1 MKKIALILTGGTIG
15 SKNIEH
21 IIDVGEDTVY
31 QLVSAY
37 EEAYGEKDI
46 FEVFSPFQSL
56 SENFTKTEWQK
67 LCDLLWD
74 FPFEKYEGVVIAHGT
89 DTLSYTAALV
99 AMLFAD
105 KGVPI
110 TLIASNYPI
119 GAEGS
124 NGVRNLRGAVNF
136 IRQQVANGV
145 FVVYENAVG
154 DIEVFLGTRL
164 LPADNVLDQYG
175 SFAGPCFGV
184 MKEEGFFCNKNERAP
199 LPEELKEN
207 RKALLPEELNQNEKV
222 CSLNE
227 WDRNGKTS
235 SLEHLNRNKEGELQK
250 ETITKS
256 NSNQSFFKKPIH
268 FTRDILFLMPY
279 PGQNYQYI
287 SLDNKPAAVF
297 HYLYHAGTA
306 CVKADNYS
314 FLEFLKRC
322 QQEQIP
328 CYVASIKA
336 GSKDAY
342 ATGNDILQ
350 QGAIPLYD
358 ISPIA
363 GYMKLLLA
371 YNQTERPIEEVLG
384 HNFFYEQV

>member
-1 MKKIALILTGGTIG
+1 MEWKGHTMKKIALILTGGTIG
-15 SKNIEH
+15 SKNTEH
-21 IIDVGEDTVY
+21 IIDVGEDTIY

-37 EEAYGEKDI
+37 EETYKEKDL

-67 LCDLLWD
+67 LCDLLWE
-74 FPFEKYEGVVIAHGT
+74 FPFEKYQGVVIAHGT
-89 DTLSYTAALV
+89 DTLSYTAALI
-99 AMLFAD
+99 AMLFAE
-105 KGVPI
+105 KNVPI
-110 TLIASNYPI
+110 TFVASNYPI
-119 GAEGS
+119 GADKS

-145 FVVYENAVG
+145 FVVYEN
-154 DIEVFLGTRL
+154 DKEDMEVYLGTRL

-184 MKEEGFFCNKNERAP
+184 MKEDGFYKNKNEHTP
-199 LPEELKEN
+199 SLEELTSHK
-207 RKALLPEELNQNEKV
+207 KNE
-222 CSLNE
+222 
-227 WDRNGKTS
+227 
-235 SLEHLNRNKEGELQK
+235 
-250 ETITKS
+250 TKS
-256 NSNQSFFKKPIH
+256 ATVTETEKCQPFFKNPIQ
-268 FTRDILFLMPY
+268 FTKDILFLMPY

-287 SLDNKPAAVF
+287 SLEQKPAAVF

-314 FLEFLKRC
+314 LLEFLKRC
-322 QQEQIP
+322 KQQNMP

-336 GSKDAY
+336 DSKDAY

-363 GYMKLLLA
+363 GYMKLFLA
-371 YNQTERPIEEVLG
+371 YNQTERPVEEVLA

>member
-15 SKNIEH
+15 SKNTDH

-31 QLVSAY
+31 RLVSAY
-37 EEAYGEKDI
+37 EKTYNEKDV

-56 SENFTKTEWQK
+56 SENFTKIEWQK

-74 FPFEKYEGVVIAHGT
+74 FPFEEYQGLVIAHGT
-89 DTLSYTAALV
+89 DTLAYTAALV
-99 AMLFAD
+99 SMLFAER
-105 KGVPI
+105 GVTI
-110 TLIASNYPI
+110 LFVASNYPI
-119 GAEGS
+119 GAKKS
-124 NGVRNLRGAVNF
+124 NGVRNLRGAVNY

-145 FVVYENAVG
+145 FVAYENAVG
-154 DIEVFLGTRL
+154 DVEVYLGTRL

-184 MKEEGFFCNKNERAP
+184 MKEEGFFENKNEKAP
-199 LPEELKEN
+199 SLKKLKASEN
-207 RKALLPEELNQNEKV
+207 
-222 CSLNE
+222 
-227 WDRNGKTS
+227 GIKTKM
-235 SLEHLNRNKEGELQK
+235 HQTFFRTPIQ
-250 ETITKS
+250 
-256 NSNQSFFKKPIH
+256 FKK
-268 FTRDILFLMPY
+268 DILFLMPY

-287 SLDNKPAAVF
+287 SLGEKPAAVF

-306 CVKADNYS
+306 CVKANRYS

-322 QQEQIP
+322 KQAQIP

-336 GSKDAY
+336 GNQDAY

-350 QGAIPLYD
+350 QGAIPLFD

-363 GYMKLLLA
+363 GYMKLILA
-371 YNQTERPIEEVLG
+371 YNQTERTVEEVLA
-384 HNFFYEQV
+384 HNFFYEQVSWGQNTF

>member
-15 SKNIEH
+15 SKNTEH

-37 EEAYGEKDI
+37 EEVYGEKDI
-46 FEVFSPFQSL
+46 FEIYSPFQSL

-74 FPFEKYEGVVIAHGT
+74 FPFENYQGVVIAHGT

-99 AMLFAD
+99 AMLFSD

-110 TLIASNYPI
+110 TFVASNYPI

-124 NGVRNLRGAVNF
+124 NGVRNLGGAVNF

-154 DIEVFLGTRL
+154 DMEVFLGTRL

-184 MKEEGFFCNKNERAP
+184 MKEAGFFYNKNEKAP
-199 LPEELKEN
+199 LPEELNAN
-207 RKALLPEELNQNEKV
+207 RKAPVQEKFNQDQKV
-222 CSLNE
+222 
-227 WDRNGKTS
+227 
-235 SLEHLNRNKEGELQK
+235 
-250 ETITKS
+250 
-256 NSNQSFFKKPIH
+256 FFQKPIN
-268 FTRDILFLMPY
+268 FTKDILFLMPY
-279 PGQNYQYI
+279 PGQNYEHI
-287 SLDNKPAAVF
+287 SLKEKPAAVF

-306 CVKADNYS
+306 CIKADNYS

-322 QQEQIP
+322 KQEQIP

-336 GSKDAY
+336 ESKDAY
-342 ATGNDILQ
+342 ATGNEILQ

-358 ISPIA
+358 ISPIS

-371 YNQTERPIEEVLG
+371 YNQTERPIEEVLR

>member
-15 SKNIEH
+15 SKKTEH
-21 IIDVGEDTVY
+21 IIDIGENTVY

-37 EEAYGEKDI
+37 EETYGEKDV

-56 SENFTKTEWQK
+56 SENFTRTQWQK
-67 LCDLLWD
+67 LCDLLWN
-74 FPFEKYEGVVIAHGT
+74 FPFEQYQGVIIAHGT

-99 AMLFAD
+99 AMLFAE
-105 KGVPI
+105 KNVPI
-110 TLIASNYPI
+110 LFVASNYPI
-119 GAEGS
+119 GAKGS

-136 IRQQVANGV
+136 IWKQVANGV

-154 DIEVFLGTRL
+154 DMEVFLGTRL

-184 MKEEGFFCNKNERAP
+184 MKEEGFCRNKNEKAP
-199 LPEELKEN
+199 LL
-207 RKALLPEELNQNEKV
+207 EELNKPI
-222 CSLNE
+222 
-227 WDRNGKTS
+227 
-235 SLEHLNRNKEGELQK
+235 
-250 ETITKS
+250 ITKTKS
-256 NSNQSFFKKPIH
+256 YQPFFKKAIH
-268 FTRDILFLMPY
+268 FTKDILFLMPY

-287 SLDNKPAAVF
+287 SLKEKPAAVF

-322 QQEQIP
+322 KQEHIP

-342 ATGNDILQ
+342 ATGNDILK

-371 YNQTERPIEEVLG
+371 YNQTEKTIEEVLG
-384 HNFFYEQV
+384 YHFFYEQV

>member
-46 FEVFSPFQSL
+46 FKIYSPFQSL

-74 FPFEKYEGVVIAHGT
+74 FPFENYQGVVIAHGT

-99 AMLFAD
+99 AMLFAE
-105 KGVPI
+105 KKVPI
-110 TLIASNYPI
+110 TFVASNYPI

-154 DIEVFLGTRL
+154 DMEVFLGTRL

-184 MKEEGFFCNKNERAP
+184 MKEEGFYCNKNEKAP
-199 LPEELKEN
+199 LL
-207 RKALLPEELNQNEKV
+207 EELNAN
-222 CSLNE
+222 
-227 WDRNGKTS
+227 
-235 SLEHLNRNKEGELQK
+235 
-250 ETITKS
+250 TKS
-256 NSNQSFFKKPIH
+256 NSNQSFFQNPIY
-268 FTRDILFLMPY
+268 FPKDILFLMPY
-279 PGQNYQYI
+279 PGQNYKHI
-287 SLDNKPAAVF
+287 SLKERPAAVF

-322 QQEQIP
+322 KQEQIP

-336 GSKDAY
+336 DSKDAY
-342 ATGNDILQ
+342 ATGNEILQ

-371 YNQTERPIEEVLG
+371 YNQTERPIEEVLR